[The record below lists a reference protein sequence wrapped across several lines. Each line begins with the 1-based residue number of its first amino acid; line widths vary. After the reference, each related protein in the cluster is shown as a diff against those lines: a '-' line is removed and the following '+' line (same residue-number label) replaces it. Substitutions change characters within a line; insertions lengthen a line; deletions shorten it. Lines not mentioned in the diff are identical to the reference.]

1 MEVAKV
7 LHQNQHRCKTAKSQP
22 STCLMVP
29 RDLQES
35 FVLRFAAAF
44 GHDED
49 KDRSEIVLKQLQST
63 SVRM

>member
-1 MEVAKV
+1 
-7 LHQNQHRCKTAKSQP
+7 
-22 STCLMVP
+22 MVP

-49 KDRSEIVLKQLQST
+49 KDRSENVLKQLQST